1 MLHEVTTPS
10 GRQSRVSTRMLPA
23 VKALGWT
30 VKGEEVA
37 EPEPVPEPKPVEET
51 DPQPN
56 EEPVF
61 EDSSFIN
68 D

>member
-30 VKGEEVA
+30 VKGEET
-37 EPEPVPEPKPVEET
+37 PEPKPVEET